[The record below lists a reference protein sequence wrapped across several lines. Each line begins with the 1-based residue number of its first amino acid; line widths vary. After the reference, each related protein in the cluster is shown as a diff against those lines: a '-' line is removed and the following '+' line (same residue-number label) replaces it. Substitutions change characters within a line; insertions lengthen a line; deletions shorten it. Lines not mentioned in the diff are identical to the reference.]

1 MQRVITLL
9 QANSAFYFL
18 ITFIL
23 GRTYL
28 SGDLAG
34 FIYSTADPAPSR

>member
-9 QANSAFYFL
+9 QAKSAFYFL

-28 SGDLAG
+28 SGNLAG
-34 FIYSTADPAPSR
+34 FIYSTADSTSSR